1 MQIYGLNGIGQ
12 VADIPGAVAGGQRF
26 KMQKDAIDEQKKLE
40 NTTWLAGAAKY
51 GLDNWG
57 QPGILEQL
65 VEEGKRRGIIDP
77 QTQPQGI
84 TKEGLIKIYQG
95 AKTALGGERF
105 ENLGPEQVPYA
116 QRDII
121 TGEVGAGPGKTSPA
135 KPPAMERYYQIHVA
149 EAQAR
154 GEPPMPWDKYV
165 SWFQQQQASGRAEGT
180 AGVVPAGER
189 VAAATRLPRAV
200 QAEEALAN
208 IKKANA
214 TINSKGVGPWGA
226 DGGPIEGRL
235 LGLTE
240 EAQLLDQAVND
251 AFQHVM
257 ALTRIPGVG
266 AQSDW
271 EGRLQMIPLP
281 SINQHPSVRAQSIAS
296 LESLIAD
303 LTETANRVMAGDTR
317 NLAPPQN
324 TPPQN
329 NGGGAGPQQN
339 PAASPQIVLGTT
351 AINAQ
356 GDRIQ
361 WNGSQWI
368 VIQ

>member
-12 VADIPGAVAGGQRF
+12 VADIPGAVAGGQKF

-77 QTQPQGI
+77 QTQAQGI

-105 ENLGPEQVPYA
+105 EGVGPEDVPYA

-121 TGEVGAGPGKTSPA
+121 TGQVNRGPGQVSQPRTTGPLQQYDRYVEEWKAGMYPGTKLMGSLDFA
-135 KPPAMERYYQIHVA
+135 KSI
-149 EAQAR
+149 
-154 GEPPMPWDKYV
+154 
-165 SWFQQQQASGRAEGT
+165 QQQAATGRAEGT
-180 AGVVPAGER
+180 ASVVPAGER

-208 IKKANA
+208 IKKADA

-240 EAQLLDQAVND
+240 EAQMLDQAVND

-281 SINQHPSVRAQSIAS
+281 SITQHPNVRAQSIAS

-324 TPPQN
+324 
-329 NGGGAGPQQN
+329 NGGGASPQQN
-339 PAASPQIVLGTT
+339 PSAGPRIVPGTT
-351 AINAQ
+351 AINQQ
-356 GDRIQ
+356 GQRIQ

-368 VIQ
+368 LISE